1 MKKLLYRGMI
11 SMLNSRS
18 VGRFLNK
25 MSRTRFSRVLI
36 PLYVKLFN
44 IRTGELDQQLSEFP
58 SLEAFFVRKLKSG
71 SRTFKGKDIASPVD
85 AKVEQF
91 GEVDET
97 LIKVKG
103 ITYSIEDLLQDDDMI
118 DRYRDGMF
126 LVLYLS
132 PKDYHRIHAP
142 ADAVVGKQ
150 YKLGGKSA
158 PVNKLGLTLGKSPLS
173 TNYRIV
179 TELKQEDGMFLA
191 LVKVGAMWVNTI
203 EMTHPSSYLN
213 KGEEIGFFRFGSTV
227 VLLFEKDKVHL
238 HPNLKREAAI
248 KAGETVA
255 MKTKAE
261 GEMGYF
267 NN

>member
-1 MKKLLYRGMI
+1 
-11 SMLNSRS
+11 
-18 VGRFLNK
+18 
-25 MSRTRFSRVLI
+25 MSQTRFSRRLI

-44 IRTGELDQQLSEFP
+44 VQTDELDQQLKEFP

-71 SRTFKGKDIASPVD
+71 SRSFKGKDIASPVD
-85 AKVEQF
+85 GKLEQF
-91 GEVDET
+91 GEVDDT
-97 LIKVKG
+97 LIEVKG
-103 ITYSIEDLLQDDDMI
+103 IVYSIEDFLQDDEMI
-118 DRYRDGMF
+118 ARYRHGKF

-150 YKLGGKSA
+150 YELGGKST
-158 PVNKLGLTLGKSPLS
+158 PVNKLGMTLGKSPLS

-179 TELKQEDGMFLA
+179 SELKQEDETFMA

-203 EMTHPSSYLN
+203 ELTHPSSHLR

-238 HPNLKREAAI
+238 HPKLKRQAAI
-248 KAGETVA
+248 KAGEILA

-261 GEMGYF
+261 DEKGSLDD
-267 NN
+267 